1 VVFIINVYYNGCNFI
16 ILIMFDLRTN
26 LFIIKQQ
33 DSGDLDR
40 IITVFTEDYGKKIIK
55 LKSCYKFLS
64 KLNSNLQFFSI
75 ANCDIVVGKNFD
87 KICNASVEKTYDN
100 MFLDLRKNIAYM
112 FVCEI
117 VQKQMDFHFSDKR
130 VYNLCIGYFD
140 FINNMKLKDCQIVS
154 SIDFIRD
161 RDLIKI
167 LYGFVVNFLKING
180 VGVVFPNNKILN
192 KEDFFKFVYNNIER
206 DLEIEKFFN

>member
-1 VVFIINVYYNGCNFI
+1 
-16 ILIMFDLRTN
+16 MFDLRTN
-26 LFIIKQQ
+26 LFVIKQQ

-75 ANCDIVVGKNFD
+75 VNCDIVVGKNFD
-87 KICNASVEKTYDN
+87 KICNASVENTYNN

-112 FVCEI
+112 FICEI

-140 FINNMKLKDCQIVS
+140 FINNMKLKDDQIIGSV
-154 SIDFIRD
+154 DFGRD
-161 RDLIKI
+161 KDLIKI

-180 VGVVFPNNKILN
+180 VGIVFPNNKILN

>member
-1 VVFIINVYYNGCNFI
+1 
-16 ILIMFDLRTN
+16 MFDLRTN

-33 DSGDLDR
+33 DSNDLDR
-40 IITVFTEDYGKKIIK
+40 IITVFTEDHGKKIIK
-55 LKSCYKFLS
+55 LKSSYKFLS
-64 KLNSNLQFFSI
+64 KLNSNLQFFFI
-75 ANCDIVVGKNFD
+75 VNCDIVVGKNFD
-87 KICNASVEKTYDN
+87 KICNASVEKVYDN
-100 MFLDLRKNIAYM
+100 MFTDLRKNIAYM
-112 FVCEI
+112 FICEV

-140 FINNMKLKDCQIVS
+140 FINNMKLKDDQMIGV
-154 SIDFIRD
+154 IDFNRD
-161 RDLIKI
+161 KDLIKI

-180 VGVVFPNNKILN
+180 NGVVFLNNKILN